1 MNRDSKLVKM
11 GITWLPPLFA
21 LNMFT
26 CLTILSD
33 CWLCLRGGGGGG
45 GSTHIKVT
53 GMLDGKL
60 ITSEPL
66 RETNVGVAEA

>member
-11 GITWLPPLFA
+11 GIAWLPPLFA

-26 CLTILSD
+26 RLTILSD
-33 CWLCLRGGGGGG
+33 CWPCLRGGG
-45 GSTHIKVT
+45 SSHIKVT

>member
-26 CLTILSD
+26 RLTILSD
-33 CWLCLRGGGGGG
+33 CWPCLRGGGWGG
-45 GSTHIKVT
+45 GSSHIKVT
-53 GMLDGKL
+53 GMLDGIKL
-60 ITSEPL
+60 TLKEPIL
-66 RETNVGVAEA
+66 NGQI

>member
-26 CLTILSD
+26 HLTILSD
-33 CWLCLRGGGGGG
+33 CWPCLRGGGGGG
-45 GSTHIKVT
+45 SSNIKVT

-66 RETNVGVAEA
+66 REINVGVAEA